1 MSDFESR
8 ARKVLPP
15 VLGHY
20 TWLSIERGEG
30 SWLVTID
37 GKRVLDLTCGIAV
50 TVVGHS
56 HPRVV
61 KAVAEQASRLM
72 HISTGVA
79 KYESNVALAETL
91 ATITPSGLDAVV
103 FGNSGAEAIEAA
115 IKLSR
120 QTTGREAIIVFRGG
134 FHGRTVGAASL
145 TTSKSQYRRGYG
157 ALLPEV
163 YVAPF
168 PYALACAVP
177 GAHDAE
183 ACAAHCLAELDAML
197 EHEVPPEHVAA
208 IFIEPVLGEGG
219 YVAAPASFLRALRVL
234 ATRIGALLV
243 FDEIQT
249 GLGRT
254 GAWFAGQ
261 KLGVTQDVMTLAKAL
276 GGGLPLGAVVAPRE
290 LMAKWRTGTHGS
302 TFGGNPVSCAC
313 GLATIEVIRDEGL
326 VARAETIG
334 AIMAE
339 ELTPLR
345 SHPRLREV
353 RRFGAMVAA
362 EFDDKAVA
370 KAATAAAL
378 AKGVLLITC
387 GFHDQVVRFIPALN
401 IAEDDLRKGM
411 RAFVEAARATQVAS
425 PA

>member
-1 MSDFESR
+1 MSDLEAR
-8 ARKVLPP
+8 ARKIFPN

-20 TWLSIERGEG
+20 TWLTIDRGEG
-30 SWLVTID
+30 SWLVTTD

-50 TVVGHS
+50 TVVGHA

-61 KAVAEQASRLM
+61 KAVTDQASRLM
-72 HISTGVA
+72 HISAGVA

-91 ATITPSGLDAVV
+91 ATLTPTGLDAIV
-103 FGNSGAEAIEAA
+103 FGNSGAEAVEAA
-115 IKLSR
+115 IKLTR
-120 QTTGREAIIVFRGG
+120 QATGREAIIVFRGG
-134 FHGRTVGAASL
+134 FHGRTTGAATL
-145 TTSKSQYRRGYG
+145 TTSKSAYRRGYG

-168 PYALACAVP
+168 PYPLACAVP

-197 EHEVPPEHVAA
+197 EHEVPLEHVAA

-261 KLGVTQDVMTLAKAL
+261 KLGVTPDVMTLAKAL

-313 GLATIEVIRDEGL
+313 GLATIQVLRDEGL
-326 VARAETIG
+326 VARAEMLG
-334 AIMAE
+334 QLMVE

-353 RRFGAMVAA
+353 RRIGAMVAA
-362 EFDDKAVA
+362 EFDDKAVS
-370 KAATAAAL
+370 KTATAAAL
-378 AKGVLLITC
+378 ERGVLVITC

-401 IAEDDLRKGM
+401 IGEEDLRKGM
-411 RAFVEAARATQVAS
+411 RVFVEAVKTAQV
-425 PA
+425 PAPA

>member
-1 MSDFESR
+1 
-8 ARKVLPP
+8 V
-15 VLGHY
+15 
-20 TWLSIERGEG
+20 
-30 SWLVTID
+30 ID
-37 GKRVLDLTCGIAV
+37 
-50 TVVGHS
+50 
-56 HPRVV
+56 
-61 KAVAEQASRLM
+61 QASRLM
-72 HISTGVA
+72 HISAGVA

-91 ATITPSGLDAVV
+91 ATITPSGLDAVL

-120 QTTGREAIIVFRGG
+120 QATGREAIVVFRGG
-134 FHGRTVGAASL
+134 FHGRTTGAATL
-145 TTSKSQYRRGYG
+145 TTSKSAYRRGYG

-163 YVAPF
+163 YVAPY
-168 PYALACAVP
+168 PYPLACPVP

-183 ACAAHCLAELDAML
+183 ACATHCLAELDAML

-208 IFIEPVLGEGG
+208 IVVEPALGEGG
-219 YVAAPASFLRALRVL
+219 YVAAPASFLRALREL

-249 GLGRT
+249 GFGRT
-254 GAWFAGQ
+254 GEWFAAQ
-261 KLGVTQDVMTLAKAL
+261 KVGVTPDVMTLAKAL
-276 GGGLPLGAVVAPRE
+276 GGGLPLGAVVASRE
-290 LMAKWRTGTHGS
+290 LMAKWRPGTHGS

-313 GLATIEVIRDEGL
+313 GLATITVIRDERL
-326 VARAETIG
+326 VPRADTLG
-334 AIMAE
+334 AVMRE

-362 EFDDKAVA
+362 EFDDKSVS

-378 AKGVLLITC
+378 AKGVLVITC

-401 IAEDDLRKGM
+401 IGEDDLRKGM
-411 RAFVEAARATQVAS
+411 RTFVEAARSAEVAT

>member
-1 MSDFESR
+1 VSDLEAR
-8 ARKVLPP
+8 ARKIFPS

-20 TWLSIERGEG
+20 TWLTIDRGEG
-30 SWLVTID
+30 SWLVTTD
-37 GKRVLDLTCGIAV
+37 GKRILDLTCGIAV

-61 KAVAEQASRLM
+61 KAVADQASRLM

-134 FHGRTVGAASL
+134 FHGRTTGAATL
-145 TTSKSQYRRGYG
+145 TTSKSAYRRGYG

-163 YVAPF
+163 YVAPY
-168 PYALACAVP
+168 PYPLACAVP
-177 GAHDAE
+177 GKHDAE

-208 IFIEPVLGEGG
+208 MIVEPVLGEGG
-219 YVAAPASFLRALRVL
+219 YVAAPASFVRALRAL

-254 GAWFAGQ
+254 GAWFAAQ
-261 KLGVTQDVMTLAKAL
+261 KFGVTPDVMTLAKAL
-276 GGGLPLGAVVAPRE
+276 GGGLPLGAIVAPRE

-313 GLATIEVIRDEGL
+313 GLATIEIIRDEGL

-353 RRFGAMVAA
+353 RRFGALVAA

-411 RAFVEAARATQVAS
+411 RVFIEAARSAEVAA